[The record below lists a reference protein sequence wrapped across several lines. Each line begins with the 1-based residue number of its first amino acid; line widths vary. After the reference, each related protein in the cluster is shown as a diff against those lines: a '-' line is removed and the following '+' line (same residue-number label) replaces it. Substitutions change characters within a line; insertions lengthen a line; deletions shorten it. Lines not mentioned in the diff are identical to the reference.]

1 MDFSINQFTEDVNAP
16 EYKVSPLALVKS
28 GYQYTDTDINYV
40 HNSQTEEIFR
50 HLPTNKYANIISS
63 YHQPE
68 GFSGSNF
75 AYSQISSSIAGSSDG
90 TALFTYG
97 ETMHNSHSNQG
108 QTIEDEHKKA
118 ICPSNEISSAND
130 YYCNEYITANEPVS
144 KNGENYRYGTM
155 QDFPDPNET
164 NEIPRTQTDETY
176 SNWDSSMVMNA
187 PSEIPTE
194 VSRISLNQSYQT
206 QAENEGL
213 LDCSHHGSVSK
224 PGNEMTIG
232 QSRPQDQISTTSEAY
247 LTQSVPISHE
257 QQCDY
262 PPNVTCDQQSVIPT
276 MVPYQYI
283 SSGYMREQNSS
294 SQNFTFSGPN
304 ENSESPYTGE
314 MADHQIMAMNS
325 SALENSLEKSQ
336 YSFVEASSIEQ
347 QWNSFQSGSQ
357 DTFDLKAEDELNTR
371 ELAQRVSAELKRYS
385 IPQAVFAQRVLC
397 RSQGTLSDLLRN
409 PKPWSKLKSGRETF
423 RRMWKWLQEPE
434 YQRMSALR
442 LAGKYFQNISKRK
455 EEMMRCIGQDEI
467 RAVKKPRL
475 VFTDIQRR
483 TLYAIFRE
491 TKRPSKEMQA
501 TIAHQLGLE
510 ISTVANFFMN
520 ARRRSADKWLD
531 YGESKASSL
540 LDSSSPQ
547 SSGDPS
553 ENLMIANDDPT
564 SVNVS
569 YDQTAYSGTDQN
581 AICATTSMISNQA
594 PNQMYGTQSGYP
606 FSSTDN
612 SIVHHSES
620 RIYPY
625 AKSEA
630 FGNQYPF
637 SQYPAAN
644 QASYSPQQAQQSSG
658 PLFDLRRLASASQID
673 PHFLATATEF
683 SASHQSLRDQ
693 ALEIC
698 SNMVAAAAAA
708 SANVKFNTTSG
719 VPENHFMKQES
730 EPVGESGDEYLAQI

>member
-1 MDFSINQFTEDVNAP
+1 MDFSINQFTGDVNAP
-16 EYKVSPLALVKS
+16 EYKVSPLALVKG
-28 GYQYTDTDINYV
+28 GYQYTDTDINYA
-40 HNSQTEEIFR
+40 HNSQTVEIFR

-63 YHQPE
+63 YQQPE

-75 AYSQISSSIAGSSDG
+75 PYSQMAGLSDG
-90 TALFTYG
+90 MALFTYG
-97 ETMHNSHSNQG
+97 EPMHNSHPNQG
-108 QTIEDEHKKA
+108 LTIEDEHKRA
-118 ICPSNEISSAND
+118 ICPSNQMSSNAND
-130 YYCNEYITANEPVS
+130 YYCDEYITTNEQVS
-144 KNGENYRYGTM
+144 KNGENYQYGTV
-155 QDFPDPNET
+155 QNFTSSNEA
-164 NEIPRTQTDETY
+164 NEILRTQQDETY

-187 PSEIPTE
+187 PSEVATE
-194 VSRISLNQSYQT
+194 VSRISLSQSYQT
-206 QAENEGL
+206 QTESEGL

-224 PGNEMTIG
+224 PGNEMAVG
-232 QSRPQDQISTTSEAY
+232 QSGPQEQVSTTSEVY

-262 PPNVTCDQQSVIPT
+262 PPNVTCDQQAIIPT

-283 SSGYMREQNSS
+283 SSEFRREQNSS
-294 SQNFTFSGPN
+294 SQNFAFSGPN
-304 ENSESPYTGE
+304 ENSEGPYTGE
-314 MADHQIMAMNS
+314 MTDQQIMAMNS
-325 SALENSLEKSQ
+325 NALENSLEKSQ

-347 QWNSFQSGSQ
+347 QWNNFQSSSQ
-357 DTFDLKAEDELNTR
+357 DAFDLKAEDELNTR

-455 EEMMRCIGQDEI
+455 EEMMRCVGPDEI
-467 RAVKKPRL
+467 RGVKKPRL

-531 YGESKASSL
+531 YGESKTSSL

-553 ENLMIANDDPT
+553 ENLMITNDDPT
-564 SVNVS
+564 SMNTS
-569 YDQTAYSGTDQN
+569 YDQAVYSGTDQT
-581 AICATTSMISNQA
+581 AICAAAPMITNQA
-594 PNQMYGTQSGYP
+594 PNQTYAAQSGYP
-606 FSSTDN
+606 FSSTDT
-612 SIVHHSES
+612 SVIHQSEP

-625 AKSEA
+625 AKSET

-637 SQYPAAN
+637 SQYPTTN
-644 QASYSPQQAQQSSG
+644 EASYSLQQAQQPSG

-698 SNMVAAAAAA
+698 SNMVAAAAVA
-708 SANVKFNTTSG
+708 SANVKFNNSSG
-719 VPENHFMKQES
+719 VPDNQIMKQES
-730 EPVGESGDEYLAQI
+730 EPVGESGDEYSSQI